1 MCSSRFWYWQGQG
14 QCKCNCKWTWR
25 CCHRQ
30 HQICMPTSRTT
41 NSWDSLRENV
51 GKCNV
56 GQSQRWQNLR
66 IFVAMLHLQV
76 SLDQHFYT
84 ILVLVLLQVWD
95 IYEEMCRLLIGFHS
109 VKICQDVWQNECWM
123 FAGDMM
129 LRQFCNSCDL
139 FFSSFSMKCEQSAK
153 GIPVWDHGPNYIN
166 IIGPKFNDQSPVQE
180 YRCEKCTR
188 PPCKH
193 FL

>member
-30 HQICMPTSRTT
+30 HQVCMPTSRTT

-66 IFVAMLHLQV
+66 IFVAMLHIQV
-76 SLDQHFYT
+76 SLDQYFYT
-84 ILVLVLLQVWD
+84 ILVLVLLQVWY
-95 IYEEMCRLLIGFHS
+95 IYEEMYRLFIGFQS
-109 VKICQDVWQNECWM
+109 VKICQDVWQNECWI
-123 FAGDMM
+123 FAGDLM
-129 LRQFCNSCDL
+129 LGQFCNSCNL
-139 FFSSFSMKCEQSAK
+139 FFFQFQYEVRTKRERNPSLGQWSKLHQHHWSKIQWSRPSPR
-153 GIPVWDHGPNYIN
+153 IPVREVYKTPM
-166 IIGPKFNDQSPVQE
+166 
-180 YRCEKCTR
+180 
-188 PPCKH
+188 
-193 FL
+193 